1 VFRRLLDVTGRH
13 QHLAMVLIDPQVLRD
28 AERQHGVF
36 TTSQARAAGIDHQ
49 RESRLV
55 ADGRWESLGLGLLRV
70 VGSPQTW
77 RQALWLG
84 VLEAPPGSAVSH
96 WAMAQLHGLP
106 ERWRRDEVHVLA
118 LHDLDHRARHSN
130 LHQTRSLPAA
140 HVTEVDGIP
149 GTTIARTIFDLART
163 ESAEWI
169 GILLD
174 AGLHRC
180 GMTVEEMVDTTLDLA
195 KRGRTGTRKMRFLV
209 SERMGLDYV
218 PTESV
223 LEAEFVNL
231 CSAYSLPV
239 PERQVLLGDDE
250 DVIGRVDFFYRAGL
264 VIELD
269 GRAYHAGLIQQRDD
283 AERDRRFKAIGID
296 TLRLTWFEVVRDP
309 ANTARRVRRRI
320 ERATARSGGN
330 PAR

>member
-1 VFRRLLDVTGRH
+1 MDPRSDERLAAV
-13 QHLAMVLIDPQVLRD
+13 A
-28 AERQHGVF
+28 ARQQGAF
-36 TTSQARAAGIDHQ
+36 SAAQAAAAGFD
-49 RESRLV
+49 SRSARV
-55 ADGRWESLGLGLLRV
+55 RVERGRWIQVDAGLHRMG
-70 VGSPQTW
+70 GAPQTW

-106 ERWRRDEVHVLA
+106 ERRRRDEVHVLS
-118 LHDLDHRARHSN
+118 LHDLDHRARHSV
-130 LHQTRSLPAA
+130 LHQTRSLPVE

-180 GMTVEEMVDTTLDLA
+180 GMTVEEMVNTTLDLA

-209 SERMGLDYV
+209 SERMGHDYV

-223 LEAEFVNL
+223 LEAEFVHL
-231 CSAYSLPV
+231 CNAYSLPV

-250 DVIGRVDFFYRAGL
+250 EAIGRVDFFYRAGL
-264 VIELD
+264 VLELD
-269 GRAYHAGLIQQRDD
+269 GRAYHAGLLQQRED
-283 AERDRRFKAIGID
+283 ERRDQRFKAIGID

-309 ANTARRVRRRI
+309 ASTAKRVRRRLTRI
-320 ERATARSGGN
+320 ASRSVG
-330 PAR
+330 AELV